1 MNLKKLLVTF
11 SHSLF
16 WQISCLLLVVTAFAF
31 GALFLVLQISED
43 STGKGSAINVS
54 GSLRMQSYVLALT
67 VARSSEDSEAV
78 RSKDIKAAIAEFERR
93 LNLPGLTNAIP
104 EEASNELARWGGS
117 LGPFVLAVITG
128 SGDAAT
134 FAFNEAVTPHAL
146 DFGMQV
152 PNLGSLAL
160 ISGSLGRTMSPIAGV
175 VILISG
181 LAMVPPIQLVK
192 RTAIPMIVGV
202 ITLALIMV

>member
-16 WQISCLLLVVTAFAF
+16 WQISCFLLVVTAFAF

-67 VARSSEDSEAV
+67 VARSSEDTEVV

-93 LNLPGLTNAIP
+93 LNLPGLTQAIP
-104 EEASNELARWGGS
+104 EESDNELRKS
-117 LGPFVLAVITG
+117 Y
-128 SGDAAT
+128 D
-134 FAFNEAVTPHAL
+134 
-146 DFGMQV
+146 
-152 PNLGSLAL
+152 L
-160 ISGSLGRTMSPIAGV
+160 ISFDFYSKIKPMALETIQQPQKIHEFLKRFLSSSLSSTRLFLTWKR
-175 VILISG
+175 ISN
-181 LAMVPPIQLVK
+181 QK
-192 RTAIPMIVGV
+192 AISSTPASLPSCFWPSSFTSVYAISCV
-202 ITLALIMV
+202 THCLNP

>member
-16 WQISCLLLVVTAFAF
+16 WQISCFLLVVTAFAF

-67 VARSSEDSEAV
+67 VARSSEDTEVV

-93 LNLPGLTNAIP
+93 LNLPGLTQAIP
-104 EEASNELARWGGS
+104 EESDNELRKS
-117 LGPFVLAVITG
+117 Y
-128 SGDAAT
+128 D
-134 FAFNEAVTPHAL
+134 
-146 DFGMQV
+146 
-152 PNLGSLAL
+152 L
-160 ISGSLGRTMSPIAGV
+160 ISFDFYSKIKPMALETIQQPISCV
-175 VILISG
+175 THCLN
-181 LAMVPPIQLVK
+181 P
-192 RTAIPMIVGV
+192 
-202 ITLALIMV
+202 

>member
-1 MNLKKLLVTF
+1 MEKPKVNLKKLLVTF

-104 EEASNELARWGGS
+104 EEASNELRKS
-117 LGPFVLAVITG
+117 YDII
-128 SGDAAT
+128 SS
-134 FAFNEAVTPHAL
+134 
-146 DFGMQV
+146 DFYSKIK
-152 PNLGSLAL
+152 PLAL
-160 ISGSLGRTMSPIAGV
+160 ETIQQPQKIHDFLNAVPKFVS
-175 VILISG
+175 VIDTF
-181 LAMVPPIQLVK
+181 VF
-192 RTAIPMIVGV
+192 
-202 ITLALIMV
+202 

>member
-1 MNLKKLLVTF
+1 MEKPKVNLKKLLVTF

-78 RSKDIKAAIAEFERR
+78 RSKDIKAAIAEFETLESAGPDQCHPR
-93 LNLPGLTNAIP
+93 
-104 EEASNELARWGGS
+104 GG
-117 LGPFVLAVITG
+117 F
-128 SGDAAT
+128 
-134 FAFNEAVTPHAL
+134 
-146 DFGMQV
+146 Q
-152 PNLGSLAL
+152 
-160 ISGSLGRTMSPIAGV
+160 RTSKKLRHYFFRFLFKNKTAG
-175 VILISG
+175 
-181 LAMVPPIQLVK
+181 
-192 RTAIPMIVGV
+192 T
-202 ITLALIMV
+202 